1 MNHIPTFE
9 EFNNRELR
17 ENSTLI
23 QETYDILEG
32 QVSYEELSEILN
44 EGIFS
49 FLKGI
54 FTNPR
59 QKKQLDK
66 LGEDLFKTKVE
77 LQKLEIEEDQIDR
90 FKDDLKPGTKEYST
104 AQSKIK
110 IADKAKGLKINALRD
125 RETSIVSQMD
135 SIGEKNDTLKKY
147 VDKVKLEIRMRANDA
162 TIKLADAE
170 MARVLKQLQRKDA
183 KEVKVLDRELAKAA

>member
-9 EFNNRELR
+9 EFNSRELR

-90 FKDDLKPGTKEYST
+90 FKDDLKPGTKEYNT
-104 AQSKIK
+104 TQSKIK